1 MTRKRQIGILI
12 SDLRSWLRSGFVCL
26 CLLPLLLTALPARA
40 SDQITAAN
48 DVITSMTSQVEVN
61 LETDSGNIEKRTKNI
76 TKLLDTHFDL
86 PAIAR
91 FAAGPYWR
99 AANQQERID
108 YVQTMR
114 DVVIGTVV
122 RNFDQLSGLRFT
134 AIDSQAK
141 GDKMVLVRGVFNDS
155 TGKRPPVSVGWRV
168 ITPAMAP
175 AKVLDVE
182 IENISML
189 VTQKQENVTI
199 IRQNE
204 GRFSALIEAMRKRHK
219 HHKPAR
225 KSAIQKAG
233 TFRLFE

>member
-1 MTRKRQIGILI
+1 MTRKSQIGILTA
-12 SDLRSWLRSGFVCL
+12 DLRAWICSGFVCL
-26 CLLPLLLTALPARA
+26 CLLPLFLTTLPARA

-48 DVITSMTSQVEVN
+48 NVISSMISEVETY
-61 LETDSGNIEKRTKNI
+61 LETDLGDIEKRAENI

-91 FAAGPYWR
+91 FSAGPYWR
-99 AANQQERID
+99 AANEQERVD

-114 DVVIGTVV
+114 DVMVDTVV
-122 RNFDQLSGLRFT
+122 RNFDQLSGLRYT
-134 AIDSQAK
+134 TIDSQVK
-141 GDKMVLVRGVFNDS
+141 GDKMVLVRGTFNDS
-155 TGKRPPVSVGWRV
+155 TGKRPPVSIGWRV

-189 VTQKQENVTI
+189 VTQKQENITI

-204 GRFSALIEAMRKRHK
+204 GRFSALIEAMRKRQQA
-219 HHKPAR
+219 P
-225 KSAIQKAG
+225 
-233 TFRLFE
+233 

>member
-1 MTRKRQIGILI
+1 MTRNSQIGNLTHHWRVWI
-12 SDLRSWLRSGFVCL
+12 RSGFVCL
-26 CLLPLLLTALPARA
+26 CLLPLFLISVPARA
-40 SDQITAAN
+40 SDQIAAAN
-48 DVITSMTSQVEVN
+48 NVITNMISQVESY
-61 LETDSGNIEKRTKNI
+61 LETDSGNIEKRTENI
-76 TKLLDTHFDL
+76 AKLLDTHFDL

-91 FAAGPYWR
+91 FSAGPYWR
-99 AANQQERID
+99 AANEQERVD

-114 DVVIGTVV
+114 DVVIGSVV
-122 RNFDQLSGLRFT
+122 RNFNQLSGLRFT
-134 AIDSQAK
+134 TIDSQAK

-189 VTQKQENVTI
+189 VTQKQENITI

-204 GRFSALIEAMRKRHK
+204 GRFSALIEAMRKRHQA
-219 HHKPAR
+219 P
-225 KSAIQKAG
+225 
-233 TFRLFE
+233 

>member
-48 DVITSMTSQVEVN
+48 DVITSMVSQVEAY
-61 LETDSGNIEKRTKNI
+61 LETDSGNIEKRIENI

-114 DVVIGTVV
+114 DVVFGTVV
-122 RNFDQLSGLRFT
+122 RNFDQLSGLCFT
-134 AIDSQAK
+134 SINSQAK
-141 GDKMVLVRGVFNDS
+141 YDKLVLVRVVFNDS

-204 GRFSALIEAMRKRHK
+204 GRFSALIEAMRKRQQA
-219 HHKPAR
+219 P
-225 KSAIQKAG
+225 
-233 TFRLFE
+233 

>member
-1 MTRKRQIGILI
+1 
-12 SDLRSWLRSGFVCL
+12 
-26 CLLPLLLTALPARA
+26 LLTALPARA

-48 DVITSMTSQVEVN
+48 DVITSMTSQVEAY
-61 LETDSGNIEKRTKNI
+61 LETDSGNIEKRTENI

-91 FAAGPYWR
+91 FSAGPYWR
-99 AANQQERID
+99 TANQQERID

-189 VTQKQENVTI
+189 VTQKQENITI

-204 GRFSALIEAMRKRHK
+204 GRFSALIEAMRKRQQA
-219 HHKPAR
+219 P
-225 KSAIQKAG
+225 
-233 TFRLFE
+233 

>member
-1 MTRKRQIGILI
+1 MTHKSQIGILTA
-12 SDLRSWLRSGFVCL
+12 DLRAWIRSGFVCL
-26 CLLPLLLTALPARA
+26 CLLPLFLTALPAHA
-40 SDQITAAN
+40 SDQVAAAN
-48 DVITSMTSQVEVN
+48 NLITNMISEVETY
-61 LETDSGNIEKRTKNI
+61 LETDSGSIEKRTENI

-91 FAAGPYWR
+91 FSAGPYWR
-99 AANQQERID
+99 AANEQERSD

-122 RNFDQLSGLRFT
+122 RNFDQLSGLRFST
-134 AIDSQAK
+134 IDSQTK
-141 GDKMVLVRGVFNDS
+141 GNNMVLVRGSFNDS

-189 VTQKQENVTI
+189 LTQKQENITI

-204 GRFSALIEAMRKRHK
+204 GRFSALIEAMRKRHQA
-219 HHKPAR
+219 P
-225 KSAIQKAG
+225 
-233 TFRLFE
+233 

>member
-1 MTRKRQIGILI
+1 MTRNRQIGILTTHWRVWI
-12 SDLRSWLRSGFVCL
+12 RSGFVCL
-26 CLLPLLLTALPARA
+26 LLLPLLLTSVPARA
-40 SDQITAAN
+40 SDQIAAAN
-48 DVITSMTSQVEVN
+48 SVIASMISQVESY

-76 TKLLDTHFDL
+76 AKLLDTHFDL

-91 FAAGPYWR
+91 FSAGPYWR
-99 AANQQERID
+99 AANEQERVD

-134 AIDSQAK
+134 TIDSQAK

-155 TGKRPPVSVGWRV
+155 TGKHPPVSVGWRV

-189 VTQKQENVTI
+189 VTQKQENITI

-204 GRFSALIEAMRKRHK
+204 GRFSALIEAMRKRY
-219 HHKPAR
+219 
-225 KSAIQKAG
+225 
-233 TFRLFE
+233 

>member
-1 MTRKRQIGILI
+1 MTRKRQIEILT
-12 SDLRSWLRSGFVCL
+12 SNLPPWLRGGFFFL
-26 CLLPLLLTALPARA
+26 CLLPLLWTALPARA
-40 SDQITAAN
+40 SDQIAAAN
-48 DVITSMTSQVEVN
+48 NVITSMISEVETY
-61 LETDSGNIEKRTKNI
+61 LDTDSGNIKKRTENI
-76 TKLLDTHFDL
+76 AKLLDTHFDL

-91 FAAGPYWR
+91 FSAGPYWR
-99 AANQQERID
+99 AANEQERID
-108 YVQTMR
+108 YIQTMR

-134 AIDSQAK
+134 TIDSQAK
-141 GDKMVLVRGVFNDS
+141 GDKMVLIRGLFNDS

-189 VTQKQENVTI
+189 VTQKQENITI

-204 GRFSALIEAMRKRHK
+204 GRFSALIETMRKRQQA
-219 HHKPAR
+219 P
-225 KSAIQKAG
+225 
-233 TFRLFE
+233 

>member
-1 MTRKRQIGILI
+1 MTHKSQIGIWTA
-12 SDLRSWLRSGFVCL
+12 DLRAWIRSGFVCL
-26 CLLPLLLTALPARA
+26 CLLPLFLTALPARA
-40 SDQITAAN
+40 SDQIAAAN
-48 DVITSMTSQVEVN
+48 NLITNMISEVETY
-61 LETDSGNIEKRTKNI
+61 LETGSGSIEKRTENI

-91 FAAGPYWR
+91 FSAGPYWR
-99 AANQQERID
+99 AANEQERSD

-122 RNFDQLSGLRFT
+122 RNFDQLSGLRFST
-134 AIDSQAK
+134 IDSQTK
-141 GDKMVLVRGVFNDS
+141 GDNMVLVRGSFNDS

-168 ITPAMAP
+168 ITPTMAP

-189 VTQKQENVTI
+189 VTQKQENITI

-204 GRFSALIEAMRKRHK
+204 GRFSALIEAMSNRHQA
-219 HHKPAR
+219 P
-225 KSAIQKAG
+225 
-233 TFRLFE
+233 

>member
-1 MTRKRQIGILI
+1 MTRKNQIEIL
-12 SDLRSWLRSGFVCL
+12 SSNLRTWIRGGFVCL
-26 CLLPLLLTALPARA
+26 CLFPLFLTALPARG
-40 SDQITAAN
+40 SDQIAAAN
-48 DVITSMTSQVEVN
+48 NLITNMISEVETY
-61 LETDSGNIEKRTKNI
+61 LKTDSGSTEKRTENI

-91 FAAGPYWR
+91 FSAGPYWR
-99 AANQQERID
+99 AANEQERSD

-122 RNFDQLSGLRFT
+122 RNFDQLSGLRFNT
-134 AIDSQAK
+134 IDSQTK
-141 GDKMVLVRGVFNDS
+141 GDNMVLVRGSFNDS
-155 TGKRPPVSVGWRV
+155 TGKRPPISVGWRV
-168 ITPAMAP
+168 ITPAIEP

-204 GRFSALIEAMRKRHK
+204 GRFSALIEAMRKRHQA
-219 HHKPAR
+219 P
-225 KSAIQKAG
+225 
-233 TFRLFE
+233 